1 MVKVCLRYEA
11 FTGSDVGHGLL
22 VALLVAFAVAWMTEV
37 VVMLVVV
44 GALLASHV
52 KLSE

>member
-1 MVKVCLRYEA
+1 MGKVCLRYEA
-11 FTGSDVGHGLL
+11 FNGSDVGHRLV

-37 VVMLVVV
+37 VVMLVV
-44 GALLASHV
+44 GGGLLASHA

>member
-22 VALLVAFAVAWMTEV
+22 VALLVAFALAWMTEV

-44 GALLASHV
+44 GVNAR
-52 KLSE
+52 KPRKTF

>member
-1 MVKVCLRYEA
+1 
-11 FTGSDVGHGLL
+11 LL